1 MPVLHILPALPAVK
15 NRAWGI
21 LGLADKMKPAVYQ
34 ESLSSSEA
42 VAAWKLVGK
51 IIMKNLGRA
60 LRKTLKYR
68 FSLLASF
75 VCSLLVA
82 VLWSAN
88 LGAVYPFVEVVL
100 TGHSLHDW
108 VEQEA
113 EKSETLIADRQARI
127 TGLEQ
132 RIEKLNGD
140 EPGLASLK
148 HQVASAKYDIDVQ
161 HSRSSAREA
170 LVPWIKKYAP
180 ETPFATLAW
189 LMGMMFLATVARGLF
204 LMGSMVSVARVS
216 QRTMLD
222 LQNDVFGNVLDM
234 EAAEL
239 GVKGTGDLVSRIRG
253 ETGAIGKAISTLYG
267 KTVREPLKLSACL
280 IGAAWVNWRLLLF
293 SLLICPVA
301 GFLMVA
307 LARVTK
313 RANRRAMEES
323 AKLMNRLF
331 QSVTYMRV
339 VRAFTSEDNE
349 RERFENVADTVYHKS
364 MRISIFGALSRI
376 NNELLGVSMITLSVL
391 AGGYLVLNETLF
403 MQVFGLDIRMCDAP
417 MSFGRLMLFFGFMI
431 GVADPLR
438 KLADV
443 YNQIQAGAVAA
454 DRVFPLIDQK
464 PAIQDPASPVAIPA
478 GALQIK
484 FDDVRFEY
492 EAGTPIL
499 NGVSAT
505 IEAGKSMAIIGH
517 NGCGKST
524 LINLIPRFFDTRPA
538 GGGTAGSIKIGGH
551 DVKDYRV
558 KKLRQSIGYVTQ
570 QTMLFSDTI
579 KNNIA
584 YGSESATQEQVIAA
598 AKQAHAHEFITGLE
612 NGYETE
618 IGGRSGRLS
627 GGQRQRIS
635 LARAILKNPEILI
648 LDEATSQIDPES
660 DYLIHQTLAD
670 FIKGRTTVVIT
681 HRMSTLDLVDQIM
694 IMKEGLVVDCGTHQQ
709 LLARC
714 PEYQKMRN
722 FGFVEAA

>member
-1 MPVLHILPALPAVK
+1 M
-15 NRAWGI
+15 
-21 LGLADKMKPAVYQ
+21 
-34 ESLSSSEA
+34 
-42 VAAWKLVGK
+42 
-51 IIMKNLGRA
+51 
-60 LRKTLKYR
+60 TLKYR

-75 VCSLLVA
+75 VCSLMVA
-82 VLWSAN
+82 LLWSAN

-113 EKSETLIADRQARI
+113 DKSEKLIADREQTIADLELR
-127 TGLEQ
+127 LEQ
-132 RIEKLNGD
+132 VPAGD
-140 EPGLASLK
+140 PAIADLK
-148 HQVASAKYDIDVQ
+148 RQV
-161 HSRSSAREA
+161 SSAEYDVEIQHARSKGREA

-189 LMGMMFLATVARGLF
+189 LMGLMFFGTVARGLF

-239 GVKGTGDLVSRIRG
+239 GVKGTGDLVGRIRS
-253 ETGAIGKAISTLYG
+253 ETGAISKAILVLYG
-267 KTVREPLKLSACL
+267 KSVREPLKLFGCL
-280 IGAAWVNWRLLLF
+280 AGAAWVNWRLLLF

-301 GFLMVA
+301 GYLMVT
-307 LARVTK
+307 LAKVTK
-313 RANRRAMEES
+313 RANKKAMEES
-323 AKLMNRLF
+323 AKLLNRLF

-339 VRAFTSEDNE
+339 VRAFTSEDDE
-349 RERFENVADTVYHKS
+349 RERFKEVADTVYQKS
-364 MRISIFGALSRI
+364 MRISVFDALSRI
-376 NNELLGVSMITLSVL
+376 NNELVGVSMITLSVL

-417 MSFGRLMLFFGFMI
+417 MSFGRLMLFFGFLI

-438 KLADV
+438 KLANV
-443 YNQIQAGAVAA
+443 YNQVQGGAVAA
-454 DRVFPLIDQK
+454 DRVFPLIDQV
-464 PAIQDPASPVAIPA
+464 PAVQDPASAVAFPS
-478 GALQIK
+478 GALEIE

-492 EAGTPIL
+492 AAGNPIL
-499 NGVSAT
+499 NGVSAKL
-505 IEAGKSMAIIGH
+505 EAGSSMAIIGH

-524 LINLIPRFFDTRPA
+524 LVNMIPRFFDARPTENGPA
-538 GGGTAGSIKIGGH
+538 GAVKIGGH
-551 DVKDYRV
+551 DVRDYRV
-558 KKLRQSIGYVTQ
+558 KELRQSIGYVTQ
-570 QTMLFSDTI
+570 QTMLFSDTVR
-579 KNNIA
+579 NNIA
-584 YGSESATQEQVIAA
+584 YGSEGATDEQVIAA
-598 AKQAHAHEFITGLE
+598 AKQAHAHDFIAAMDD
-612 NGYETE
+612 GYDTE
-618 IGGRSGRLS
+618 IGDRAGRLS

-635 LARAILKNPEILI
+635 LARAILKDPEILI

-694 IMKEGLVVDCGTHQQ
+694 IMKDGKVLDCGTHE
-709 LLARC
+709 LLLRRC

-722 FGFVEAA
+722 VSLMEAA

>member
-1 MPVLHILPALPAVK
+1 M
-15 NRAWGI
+15 
-21 LGLADKMKPAVYQ
+21 
-34 ESLSSSEA
+34 
-42 VAAWKLVGK
+42 
-51 IIMKNLGRA
+51 
-60 LRKTLKYR
+60 TLKYR

-75 VCSLLVA
+75 VCSLMVA
-82 VLWSAN
+82 LLWSAN

-113 EKSETLIADRQARI
+113 DKSEKLIADREQTIADLELR
-127 TGLEQ
+127 LEQ
-132 RIEKLNGD
+132 VPAGD
-140 EPGLASLK
+140 PAIADLK
-148 HQVASAKYDIDVQ
+148 RQV
-161 HSRSSAREA
+161 SSAEYDVEIQHARSKGREA

-189 LMGMMFLATVARGLF
+189 LMGLMFFGTVARGLF

-239 GVKGTGDLVSRIRG
+239 GVKGTGDLVGRIRS
-253 ETGAIGKAISTLYG
+253 ETGAISKAILVLYG
-267 KTVREPLKLSACL
+267 KSVREPLKLFGCL
-280 IGAAWVNWRLLLF
+280 AGAAWVNWRLLLF

-301 GFLMVA
+301 GYLMVT
-307 LARVTK
+307 LAKVTK
-313 RANRRAMEES
+313 RANKKAMEES
-323 AKLMNRLF
+323 AKLLNRLF

-339 VRAFTSEDNE
+339 VRAFTSEDDE
-349 RERFENVADTVYHKS
+349 RERFKEVADTVYQKS
-364 MRISIFGALSRI
+364 MRISVFDALSRI

-417 MSFGRLMLFFGFMI
+417 MSFGRLMLFFGFLI

-438 KLADV
+438 KLANV
-443 YNQIQAGAVAA
+443 YNQVQGGAVAA
-454 DRVFPLIDQK
+454 DRVFPLIDQV
-464 PAIQDPASPVAIPA
+464 PAVQDPASAVAFPS
-478 GALQIK
+478 GALEIE

-492 EAGTPIL
+492 AAGNPIL
-499 NGVSAT
+499 NGVSAKL
-505 IEAGKSMAIIGH
+505 EAGSSMAIIGH

-524 LINLIPRFFDTRPA
+524 LVNMIPRFFDARPTENGPA
-538 GGGTAGSIKIGGH
+538 GAVKIGGH
-551 DVKDYRV
+551 DVRDYRV
-558 KKLRQSIGYVTQ
+558 KELRQSIGYVTQ
-570 QTMLFSDTI
+570 QTMLFSDTVR
-579 KNNIA
+579 NNIA
-584 YGSESATQEQVIAA
+584 YGSEGVTDEQVIAA
-598 AKQAHAHEFITGLE
+598 AKQAHAHDFIAAMDD
-612 NGYETE
+612 GYDTE
-618 IGGRSGRLS
+618 IGDRAGRLS

-635 LARAILKNPEILI
+635 LARAILKDPEILI

-694 IMKEGLVVDCGTHQQ
+694 IMKDGKVLDCGTHEQ
-709 LLARC
+709 LLRRC

-722 FGFVEAA
+722 VSLMEAA

>member
-1 MPVLHILPALPAVK
+1 MVAL
-15 NRAWGI
+15 
-21 LGLADKMKPAVYQ
+21 
-34 ESLSSSEA
+34 
-42 VAAWKLVGK
+42 
-51 IIMKNLGRA
+51 
-60 LRKTLKYR
+60 
-68 FSLLASF
+68 
-75 VCSLLVA
+75 
-82 VLWSAN
+82 LWSAN

-113 EKSETLIADRQARI
+113 DKSEKLIADRQQRI
-127 TGLEQ
+127 ADLELRLEQ
-132 RIEKLNGD
+132 LPAED
-140 EPGLASLK
+140 PATADLK
-148 HQVASAKYDIDVQ
+148 RQV
-161 HSRSSAREA
+161 SSAEYDVEIQHARSKGREA

-189 LMGMMFLATVARGLF
+189 LMGLMFFGTVARGLF

-239 GVKGTGDLVSRIRG
+239 GVKGTGDLVGRIRS
-253 ETGAIGKAISTLYG
+253 ETGAIGKAILTLYG
-267 KTVREPLKLSACL
+267 KSVREPLKLFGCL
-280 IGAAWVNWRLLLF
+280 AGAAWVNPRLLLF
-293 SLLICPVA
+293 SLLICPIA
-301 GFLMVA
+301 GYLMIT
-307 LARVTK
+307 LAKVSK
-313 RANRRAMEES
+313 RANKKAMEES
-323 AKLMNRLF
+323 AKLLNRLF

-349 RERFENVADTVYHKS
+349 RERFKEVADTVYQKS

-376 NNELLGVSMITLSVL
+376 NTELLGVSMITLSVL

-417 MSFGRLMLFFGFMI
+417 MSFGRLMLFFGFLI

-443 YNQIQAGAVAA
+443 YNQIQGGAVAA
-454 DRVFPLIDQK
+454 DRVFPLIDQV
-464 PAIQDPASPVAIPA
+464 PAVQDPVSPVAFPT
-478 GALQIK
+478 GALQIE

-492 EAGTPIL
+492 EAGNPIL
-499 NGVSAT
+499 NGVSGK
-505 IEAGKSMAIIGH
+505 IEAGTSIAIIGH

-524 LINLIPRFFDTRPA
+524 LINMIPRFFDTRPTKNGPA
-538 GGGTAGSIKIGGH
+538 GAVKIGGH
-551 DVKDYRV
+551 DVRDYRA
-558 KKLRQSIGYVTQ
+558 KELRQSIGYVTQ

-584 YGSESATQEQVIAA
+584 YGSEGVTDEQIIDA
-598 AKQAHAHEFITGLE
+598 AKQAHAHDFIAAMDD
-612 NGYETE
+612 GYDTE
-618 IGGRSGRLS
+618 IGDHAGRLS

-635 LARAILKNPEILI
+635 LARAILKDPEILI

-694 IMKEGLVVDCGTHQQ
+694 IMKAGQVLDCGTHEQ
-709 LLARC
+709 LLRRC

-722 FGFVEAA
+722 VSLMEAA

>member
-1 MPVLHILPALPAVK
+1 M
-15 NRAWGI
+15 
-21 LGLADKMKPAVYQ
+21 
-34 ESLSSSEA
+34 
-42 VAAWKLVGK
+42 
-51 IIMKNLGRA
+51 
-60 LRKTLKYR
+60 TLKYR

-75 VCSLLVA
+75 VCSLMVA
-82 VLWSAN
+82 LLWSAN

-113 EKSETLIADRQARI
+113 DKSEKLIADRQQTI
-127 TGLEQ
+127 TDLELRLEQ
-132 RIEKLNGD
+132 LPAADPAIAD
-140 EPGLASLK
+140 LK
-148 HQVASAKYDIDVQ
+148 RQVSSAEYDVEIQ
-161 HSRSSAREA
+161 HTRSKAREA

-189 LMGMMFLATVARGLF
+189 LMGLMFFGTVARGLF

-239 GVKGTGDLVSRIRG
+239 GVKGTGDLVGRIRS
-253 ETGAIGKAISTLYG
+253 ETGAISKAILTLYG
-267 KTVREPLKLSACL
+267 KSVREPLKLFGCL
-280 IGAAWVNWRLLLF
+280 AGAAWVNWRLLLF
-293 SLLICPVA
+293 SLLVCPIA
-301 GFLMVA
+301 GYLMVT

-313 RANRRAMEES
+313 RANKKAMEES
-323 AKLMNRLF
+323 AKLLNRLF

-339 VRAFTSEDNE
+339 VRAFTNEDEE
-349 RERFENVADTVYHKS
+349 RERFKEVADTVYHKS
-364 MRISIFGALSRI
+364 MRISVFGALSRI

-417 MSFGRLMLFFGFMI
+417 MSFGRLMLFFGFLI

-443 YNQIQAGAVAA
+443 YNQVQGGAVAA
-454 DRVFPLIDQK
+454 DRVFPLIDQV
-464 PAIQDPASPVAIPA
+464 PAVQDPVSPVAFPT
-478 GALQIK
+478 GALQIE

-492 EAGTPIL
+492 EAGSPIL
-499 NGVSAT
+499 NGVSAKL
-505 IEAGKSMAIIGH
+505 EAGMSMAIIGH

-524 LINLIPRFFDTRPA
+524 LINMIPRFFDARPTENGPA
-538 GGGTAGSIKIGGH
+538 GVVKIGGH
-551 DVKDYRV
+551 NVRDYRV
-558 KKLRQSIGYVTQ
+558 KELRQSIGYVTQ
-570 QTMLFSDTI
+570 QTMLFSDTV

-584 YGSESATQEQVIAA
+584 YGSQDVTDEQIIAA
-598 AKQAHAHEFITGLE
+598 AKQAHAHDFIAAMDD
-612 NGYETE
+612 GYDTE
-618 IGGRSGRLS
+618 IGDRAGRLS

-635 LARAILKNPEILI
+635 LARAILKDPEILI

-670 FIKGRTTVVIT
+670 FIKDRTTVVIT

-694 IMKEGLVVDCGTHQQ
+694 IMKNGQVLDYGTHEQ
-709 LLARC
+709 LLRRC

-722 FGFVEAA
+722 VSLLEAA

>member
-1 MPVLHILPALPAVK
+1 M
-15 NRAWGI
+15 
-21 LGLADKMKPAVYQ
+21 
-34 ESLSSSEA
+34 
-42 VAAWKLVGK
+42 
-51 IIMKNLGRA
+51 
-60 LRKTLKYR
+60 TLKYR

-75 VCSLLVA
+75 VCSLMVA
-82 VLWSAN
+82 LLWSAN

-113 EKSETLIADRQARI
+113 DKSEKLIADR
-127 TGLEQ
+127 EQ
-132 RIEKLNGD
+132 RITDLELRLEKLPAGD
-140 EPGLASLK
+140 PATADLK
-148 HQVASAKYDIDVQ
+148 RQVSSAEYDVEIQ
-161 HSRSSAREA
+161 HTRSKAREA

-180 ETPFATLAW
+180 KTPFATLAW
-189 LMGMMFLATVARGLF
+189 LMGLMFFGTVARGLF

-239 GVKGTGDLVSRIRG
+239 GVKGTGDLVGRIRS
-253 ETGAIGKAISTLYG
+253 ETAAISKAILTLYG
-267 KTVREPLKLSACL
+267 KSVREPLKLFGCL
-280 IGAAWVNWRLLLF
+280 AGAAWVNWRLLLF
-293 SLLICPVA
+293 SLLICPIA
-301 GFLMVA
+301 GYLMVT
-307 LARVTK
+307 LAKVTK
-313 RANRRAMEES
+313 RANKRAMEES
-323 AKLMNRLF
+323 AKLLNRLF

-339 VRAFTSEDNE
+339 VRAFTSEDSE
-349 RERFENVADTVYHKS
+349 RERFKEVADTVYQKS
-364 MRISIFGALSRI
+364 MRISVYGALSRI

-417 MSFGRLMLFFGFMI
+417 MSFGRLMLFFGFLI

-443 YNQIQAGAVAA
+443 YNQIQGGAVAA
-454 DRVFPLIDQK
+454 DRVFPLIDQV
-464 PAIQDPASPVAIPA
+464 PAVQDPAAPVTFPT
-478 GALQIK
+478 GALQVE

-492 EAGTPIL
+492 EAGNPVL
-499 NGVSAT
+499 NGVSGKL
-505 IEAGKSMAIIGH
+505 EAGTSMAIIGH

-524 LINLIPRFFDTRPA
+524 LINMIPRFFDTRPTKNGPA
-538 GGGTAGSIKIGGH
+538 GAIKIGGH
-551 DVKDYRV
+551 DVRDYRV
-558 KKLRQSIGYVTQ
+558 KELRQSIGYVTQ
-570 QTMLFSDTI
+570 QTMLFSDTV

-584 YGSESATQEQVIAA
+584 YGSEGVTDEQVIAA
-598 AKQAHAHEFITGLE
+598 AKQAHAHDFIVAMDE
-612 NGYETE
+612 GYDAE
-618 IGGRSGRLS
+618 IGDRAGRLS

-635 LARAILKNPEILI
+635 LARAILKDPEILI

-670 FIKGRTTVVIT
+670 FIEGRTTVVIT

-694 IMKEGLVVDCGTHQQ
+694 IMKDGQVLDCGTHEQ
-709 LLARC
+709 LLRRC

-722 FGFVEAA
+722 VSLMEAA

>member
-1 MPVLHILPALPAVK
+1 M
-15 NRAWGI
+15 
-21 LGLADKMKPAVYQ
+21 
-34 ESLSSSEA
+34 
-42 VAAWKLVGK
+42 
-51 IIMKNLGRA
+51 
-60 LRKTLKYR
+60 TLKYR

-75 VCSLLVA
+75 VCSLMVA
-82 VLWSAN
+82 LLWSAN

-113 EKSETLIADRQARI
+113 DKSEKLIADREQTIADLELR
-127 TGLEQ
+127 LEQ
-132 RIEKLNGD
+132 VPAGD
-140 EPGLASLK
+140 PAIADLK
-148 HQVASAKYDIDVQ
+148 RQV
-161 HSRSSAREA
+161 SSAEYDVEIQHARSKGREA

-189 LMGMMFLATVARGLF
+189 LMGLMFFGTVARGLF

-239 GVKGTGDLVSRIRG
+239 GVKGTGDLVGRIRS
-253 ETGAIGKAISTLYG
+253 ETGAISKAILVLYG
-267 KTVREPLKLSACL
+267 KSVREPLKLFGCL
-280 IGAAWVNWRLLLF
+280 AGAAWVNWRLLLF

-301 GFLMVA
+301 GYLMVT
-307 LARVTK
+307 LAKVTK
-313 RANRRAMEES
+313 RANKKAMEES
-323 AKLMNRLF
+323 AKLLNRLF

-339 VRAFTSEDNE
+339 VRAFTSEDDE
-349 RERFENVADTVYHKS
+349 RERFKEVADTVYQKS
-364 MRISIFGALSRI
+364 MRISVFDALSRI
-376 NNELLGVSMITLSVL
+376 NNELVGVSMITLSVL

-417 MSFGRLMLFFGFMI
+417 MSFGRLMLFFGFLI

-438 KLADV
+438 KLANV
-443 YNQIQAGAVAA
+443 YNQVQGGAVAA
-454 DRVFPLIDQK
+454 DRVFPLIDQV
-464 PAIQDPASPVAIPA
+464 PAVQDPASAVAFPS
-478 GALQIK
+478 GALEIE

-492 EAGTPIL
+492 AAGNPIL
-499 NGVSAT
+499 NGVSAKL
-505 IEAGKSMAIIGH
+505 EAGSSMAIIGH

-524 LINLIPRFFDTRPA
+524 LVNMIPRFFDARPTENGPA
-538 GGGTAGSIKIGGH
+538 GAVKIGGH
-551 DVKDYRV
+551 DVRDYRV
-558 KKLRQSIGYVTQ
+558 KELRQSIGYVTQ
-570 QTMLFSDTI
+570 QTMLFSDTVR
-579 KNNIA
+579 NNIA
-584 YGSESATQEQVIAA
+584 YGSEGATDEQVIAA
-598 AKQAHAHEFITGLE
+598 AKQAHAHDFIAAMDD
-612 NGYETE
+612 GYDTE
-618 IGGRSGRLS
+618 IGDRAGRLS

-635 LARAILKNPEILI
+635 LARAILKDPEILI

-694 IMKEGLVVDCGTHQQ
+694 IMKDGKVLDCGTHEQ
-709 LLARC
+709 LLRRC

-722 FGFVEAA
+722 VSLMEAA

>member
-1 MPVLHILPALPAVK
+1 M
-15 NRAWGI
+15 
-21 LGLADKMKPAVYQ
+21 
-34 ESLSSSEA
+34 
-42 VAAWKLVGK
+42 
-51 IIMKNLGRA
+51 
-60 LRKTLKYR
+60 TLKYR

-75 VCSLLVA
+75 VCSLMVA
-82 VLWSAN
+82 LLWSAN

-113 EKSETLIADRQARI
+113 DKSEKLIADREQTIADLELR
-127 TGLEQ
+127 LEQ
-132 RIEKLNGD
+132 VPAGD
-140 EPGLASLK
+140 PAIADLK
-148 HQVASAKYDIDVQ
+148 RQV
-161 HSRSSAREA
+161 SSAEYDVEIQHARSKGREA

-189 LMGMMFLATVARGLF
+189 LMGLMFFGTVARGLF

-239 GVKGTGDLVSRIRG
+239 GVKGTGDLVGRIRS
-253 ETGAIGKAISTLYG
+253 ETGAISKAILVLYG
-267 KTVREPLKLSACL
+267 KSVREPLKLFGCL
-280 IGAAWVNWRLLLF
+280 AGAAWVNWRLLLF

-301 GFLMVA
+301 GYLMVT
-307 LARVTK
+307 LAKVTK
-313 RANRRAMEES
+313 RANKKAMEES
-323 AKLMNRLF
+323 AKLLNRLF

-339 VRAFTSEDNE
+339 VRAFTSEDDE
-349 RERFENVADTVYHKS
+349 RERFKEVADTVYQKS
-364 MRISIFGALSRI
+364 MRISVFDALSRI

-417 MSFGRLMLFFGFMI
+417 MSFGRLMLFFGFLI

-438 KLADV
+438 KLANV
-443 YNQIQAGAVAA
+443 YNQVQGGAVAA
-454 DRVFPLIDQK
+454 DRVFPLIDQV
-464 PAIQDPASPVAIPA
+464 PAVQDPASAVAFPS
-478 GALQIK
+478 GALEIE

-492 EAGTPIL
+492 DAGNPIL
-499 NGVSAT
+499 NGVSAKL
-505 IEAGKSMAIIGH
+505 EAGSSMAIIGH

-524 LINLIPRFFDTRPA
+524 LVNMIPRFFDARPTENGPA
-538 GGGTAGSIKIGGH
+538 GAVKIGGH
-551 DVKDYRV
+551 DVRDYRV
-558 KKLRQSIGYVTQ
+558 KELRQSIGYVTQ
-570 QTMLFSDTI
+570 QTMLFSDTVR
-579 KNNIA
+579 NNIA
-584 YGSESATQEQVIAA
+584 YGSEGATDEQVIAA
-598 AKQAHAHEFITGLE
+598 AKQAHAHDFIAAMDD
-612 NGYETE
+612 GYDTE
-618 IGGRSGRLS
+618 IGDRAGRLS

-635 LARAILKNPEILI
+635 LARAILKDPEILI

-694 IMKEGLVVDCGTHQQ
+694 IMKDGKVLDCGTHEQ
-709 LLARC
+709 LLRRC

-722 FGFVEAA
+722 VSLMEAA

>member
-1 MPVLHILPALPAVK
+1 
-15 NRAWGI
+15 
-21 LGLADKMKPAVYQ
+21 
-34 ESLSSSEA
+34 
-42 VAAWKLVGK
+42 
-51 IIMKNLGRA
+51 MKNLGRA

-68 FSLLASF
+68 FSLIASF

-82 VLWSAN
+82 ILWSAN

-113 EKSETLIADRQARI
+113 EKSETLIAERQETIAD
-127 TGLEQ
+127 
-132 RIEKLNGD
+132 LNERMD
-140 EPGLASLK
+140 KVPANDPAIASLK
-148 HQVASAKYDIDVQ
+148 HQIASAKYDVEVQ
-161 HSRSSAREA
+161 HSRSEAREK

-180 ETPFATLAW
+180 DTPFATLAW
-189 LMGMMFLATVARGLF
+189 LMGFMFLGTVFRGFF

-253 ETGAIGKAISTLYG
+253 ETSSISQAISTLYG
-267 KTVREPLKLSACL
+267 KTVREPLKLFGCL
-280 IGAAWVNWRLLLF
+280 AGAAWVNWRLLLF
-293 SLLICPVA
+293 SMLICPIA
-301 GFLMVA
+301 GFLMVT
-307 LARVTK
+307 LAKVTK
-313 RANRRAMEES
+313 RANRKAMEES

-349 RERFENVADTVYHKS
+349 RQRFQTVADTVYHKS

-376 NNELLGVSMITLSVL
+376 NTELLGVTMITLSVM

-417 MSFGRLMLFFGFMI
+417 MSFGRLMLFFGFLI

-438 KLADV
+438 KLANV
-443 YNQIQAGAVAA
+443 YNQVQAGAVAA

-464 PAIQDPASPVAIPA
+464 PAIQNPVSPVEIPA
-478 GALQIK
+478 GALRVD

-492 EAGTPIL
+492 QTGNPIL

-524 LINLIPRFFDTRPA
+524 LINLIPRFFDTRPTEN
-538 GGGTAGSIKIGGH
+538 GPAGSIKIGGH

-558 KKLRQSIGYVTQ
+558 KALRKKIGYVTQ

-584 YGSESATQEQVIAA
+584 YGNESATQEQIIAA
-598 AKQAHAHEFITGLE
+598 AKQAHAHEFIAALE
-612 NGYETE
+612 DGYDTE
-618 IGGRSGRLS
+618 IGDRSGRLS

-635 LARAILKNPEILI
+635 LARAILKDPEILI

-660 DYLIHQTLAD
+660 DYLIHQTLAE

-694 IMKEGLVVDCGTHQQ
+694 LMKEGLVVDCGTHEQ
-709 LLARC
+709 LLSRC

-722 FGFVEAA
+722 FDFVEAA

>member
-1 MPVLHILPALPAVK
+1 
-15 NRAWGI
+15 
-21 LGLADKMKPAVYQ
+21 
-34 ESLSSSEA
+34 
-42 VAAWKLVGK
+42 
-51 IIMKNLGRA
+51 MKNLGRA
-60 LRKTLKYR
+60 LRMTLKYR

-108 VEQEA
+108 VDQEA
-113 EKSETLIADRQARI
+113 DKSEKLIAERQETI
-127 TGLEQ
+127 
-132 RIEKLNGD
+132 
-140 EPGLASLK
+140 ASLQQLLDK
-148 HQVASAKYDIDVQ
+148 LPENDPHIPNLSHQIASAEYDIDVQ
-161 HSRSSAREA
+161 HSRTEAREVV
-170 LVPWIKKYAP
+170 VPWIKKYAP

-189 LMGMMFLATVARGLF
+189 LMGFMFFGTVARGFF

-239 GVKGTGDLVSRIRG
+239 GIKGTGDLVSRIRG
-253 ETGAIGKAISTLYG
+253 ETGSIRQAISTLYG
-267 KTVREPLKLSACL
+267 KSVREPLKLFGCL
-280 IGAAWVNWRLLLF
+280 AGAAWVNWRLLLF
-293 SLLICPVA
+293 SMLICPIA

-307 LARVTK
+307 LAKVTK
-313 RANRRAMEES
+313 RANRKAMEES
-323 AKLMNRLF
+323 AKLMNRLY

-339 VRAFTSEDNE
+339 VRAFTSEDSE
-349 RERFENVADTVYHKS
+349 RERFQDVADTVYHKS
-364 MRISIFGALSRI
+364 MKISIFGALSRI

-417 MSFGRLMLFFGFMI
+417 MSFGRLMLFFGFLI

-443 YNQIQAGAVAA
+443 YNQVQAGAVAA
-454 DRVFPLIDQK
+454 DRVFPLIDQD
-464 PAIQDPASPVAIPA
+464 PAVQDPVSPEAIPA
-478 GALQIK
+478 GALRLE

-492 EAGTPIL
+492 DAGNPIL

-524 LINLIPRFFDTRPA
+524 LINLIPRFFDTRPTEN
-538 GGGTAGSIKIGGH
+538 GPAGSIKVGGH
-551 DVKDYRV
+551 DVRKYKV
-558 KKLRQSIGYVTQ
+558 KALRQSIGYVTQ
-570 QTMLFSDTI
+570 QTMLFSDTV

-584 YGSESATQEQVIAA
+584 YGSDEVTQEQIIAA
-598 AKQAHAHEFITGLE
+598 AKQAHAHEFIAALE
-612 NGYETE
+612 DGYDTE

-635 LARAILKNPEILI
+635 LARAILKDPEILI

-660 DYLIHQTLAD
+660 DYLIHQTLAE

-694 IMKEGLVVDCGTHQQ
+694 LMKDGLVLDCGTHEQ

-722 FGFVEAA
+722 LDLVEVA

>member
-1 MPVLHILPALPAVK
+1 
-15 NRAWGI
+15 
-21 LGLADKMKPAVYQ
+21 
-34 ESLSSSEA
+34 
-42 VAAWKLVGK
+42 
-51 IIMKNLGRA
+51 MKNLGRA

-82 VLWSAN
+82 LLWSAN

-108 VEQEA
+108 VDQEA
-113 EKSETLIADRQARI
+113 EKSETLIAERQE
-127 TGLEQ
+127 TLDSLHQ
-132 RIEKLNGD
+132 RIEKLPSDHEAMG
-140 EPGLASLK
+140 SLE
-148 HQVASAKYDIDVQ
+148 HQVASAEYDIAVQ
-161 HSRSSAREA
+161 NKRSEARQTI
-170 LVPWIKKYAP
+170 VPWIEKYAP
-180 ETPFATLAW
+180 DTPFATLAW
-189 LMGMMFLATVARGLF
+189 LMGLMFFATVARGFF

-253 ETGAIGKAISTLYG
+253 ETGSIGQAISTLYG
-267 KTVREPLKLSACL
+267 KTVREPLKLFACL
-280 IGAAWVNWRLLLF
+280 AGAAWVNWRLLLF
-293 SLLICPVA
+293 SLLICPIA
-301 GFLMVA
+301 GFMMVT

-313 RANRRAMEES
+313 RANRKAMEES

-349 RERFENVADTVYHKS
+349 RERFQTVADTVYQKS

-376 NNELLGVSMITLSVL
+376 NTELLGVSMITLSVM

-417 MSFGRLMLFFGFMI
+417 MSFGRLMLFFGFLI

-438 KLADV
+438 KLANV
-443 YNQIQAGAVAA
+443 YNQVQAGAVAA

-464 PAIQDPASPVAIPA
+464 PAIKDPVSPVAIPS
-478 GALQIK
+478 GALRVE
-484 FDDVRFEY
+484 FDNVRFEY
-492 EAGTPIL
+492 EAGNPIL

-524 LINLIPRFFDTRPA
+524 LINLIPRFFDTRPTES
-538 GGGTAGSIKIGGH
+538 GPAGSIKIGGH

-558 KKLRQSIGYVTQ
+558 KALRQSIGYVTQ

-584 YGSESATQEQVIAA
+584 YGSESATQEQIIAA
-598 AKQAHAHEFITGLE
+598 AKKAHAHEFIAALDE
-612 NGYETE
+612 GYDTE
-618 IGGRSGRLS
+618 IGGRSARLS

-635 LARAILKNPEILI
+635 LARAILKDPEILI

-660 DYLIHQTLAD
+660 DYLIHQTLAE

-694 IMKEGLVVDCGTHQQ
+694 LMKDGTVIDCGTHEQ

-722 FGFVEAA
+722 LDFVEAA

>member
-1 MPVLHILPALPAVK
+1 
-15 NRAWGI
+15 
-21 LGLADKMKPAVYQ
+21 
-34 ESLSSSEA
+34 
-42 VAAWKLVGK
+42 
-51 IIMKNLGRA
+51 MKNLGRA

-82 VLWSAN
+82 ILWSAN

-108 VEQEA
+108 VEIEA
-113 EKSETLIADRQARI
+113 EKSEKLIAERQDTIAKLERRI
-127 TGLEQ
+127 DQLPVNDPASDSAITS
-132 RIEKLNGD
+132 LN
-140 EPGLASLK
+140 
-148 HQVASAKYDIDVQ
+148 HQVASAEYDVQ
-161 HSRSSAREA
+161 VQRTRTKARKK

-189 LMGMMFLATVARGLF
+189 LMGFMFLGTVARGMF

-253 ETGAIGKAISTLYG
+253 ETGAISKAISTLYG
-267 KTVREPLKLSACL
+267 KTVREPLKLFGCL
-280 IGAAWVNWRLLLF
+280 AGAAWVNWRLLLF
-293 SLLICPVA
+293 SLLICPIA
-301 GFLMVA
+301 GFLMVT

-349 RERFENVADTVYHKS
+349 RERFEKVADTVYHKS
-364 MRISIFGALSRI
+364 MRISVFGALSRV

-403 MQVFGLDIRMCDAP
+403 MH
-417 MSFGRLMLFFGFMI
+417 
-431 GVADPLR
+431 ADPLR

-443 YNQIQAGAVAA
+443 YNQVQAGAVAA
-454 DRVFPLIDQK
+454 DRVFPLIDQT
-464 PAIQDPASPVAIPA
+464 PAIQDPVSPVEIPA
-478 GALQIK
+478 GALQIE

-492 EAGTPIL
+492 DAGNPIL
-499 NGVSAT
+499 NGVSGS

-524 LINLIPRFFDTRPA
+524 LINLIPRFFDSRPTEN
-538 GGGTAGSIKIGGH
+538 GTAGTIKVGGH

-558 KKLRQSIGYVTQ
+558 KSLRQRIGYVTQ

-584 YGSESATQEQVIAA
+584 YGSESVTQEQIVAA
-598 AKQAHAHEFITGLE
+598 AKQAHAHEFIAGLDD
-612 NGYETE
+612 GYDTE

-635 LARAILKNPEILI
+635 LARAILKDPEILI

-694 IMKEGLVVDCGTHQQ
+694 LMKGGQVVDCGTHEQ

-722 FGFVEAA
+722 LDFVEAA

>member
-1 MPVLHILPALPAVK
+1 MVAL
-15 NRAWGI
+15 
-21 LGLADKMKPAVYQ
+21 
-34 ESLSSSEA
+34 
-42 VAAWKLVGK
+42 
-51 IIMKNLGRA
+51 
-60 LRKTLKYR
+60 
-68 FSLLASF
+68 
-75 VCSLLVA
+75 
-82 VLWSAN
+82 LWSAN

-113 EKSETLIADRQARI
+113 DKSEKLIADR
-127 TGLEQ
+127 EQ
-132 RIEKLNGD
+132 RITDLELRLEQLPAAD
-140 EPGLASLK
+140 PAIADLK
-148 HQVASAKYDIDVQ
+148 RQVSSAEYDVEIQ
-161 HSRSSAREA
+161 HTRSKAREA

-189 LMGMMFLATVARGLF
+189 LMGLMFFGTVARGLF

-239 GVKGTGDLVSRIRG
+239 GVKGTGDLVGRIRS
-253 ETGAIGKAISTLYG
+253 ETAAISKAILTLYG
-267 KTVREPLKLSACL
+267 KSVREPLKLFGCL
-280 IGAAWVNWRLLLF
+280 AGAAWVNWRLLLF
-293 SLLICPVA
+293 SLLICPIA
-301 GFLMVA
+301 GFLMVT
-307 LARVTK
+307 LAKVTK
-313 RANRRAMEES
+313 RANKKAMEES
-323 AKLMNRLF
+323 ARLLNRLF

-349 RERFENVADTVYHKS
+349 RERFKDVADTVYHKS
-364 MRISIFGALSRI
+364 MRISVFGALSRI

-417 MSFGRLMLFFGFMI
+417 MSFGRLMLFFGFLI

-443 YNQIQAGAVAA
+443 YNQIQGGAVAA
-454 DRVFPLIDQK
+454 DRVFPLIDQV
-464 PAIQDPASPVAIPA
+464 PAVQDPAAPVTFPA
-478 GALQIK
+478 GALQVE

-492 EAGTPIL
+492 EAGNPVL
-499 NGVSAT
+499 NGVSGKL
-505 IEAGKSMAIIGH
+505 EAGTSMAIIGH

-524 LINLIPRFFDTRPA
+524 LINMIPRFFDTRPTKNGPA
-538 GGGTAGSIKIGGH
+538 GAIKIGGH
-551 DVKDYRV
+551 DVRDYRV
-558 KKLRQSIGYVTQ
+558 KELRQSIGYVTQ
-570 QTMLFSDTI
+570 QTMLFSDTV

-584 YGSESATQEQVIAA
+584 YGSEGVTDEQVIAA
-598 AKQAHAHEFITGLE
+598 AKQAHAHDFIVAMDE
-612 NGYETE
+612 GYDAE
-618 IGGRSGRLS
+618 IGDRAGRLS

-635 LARAILKNPEILI
+635 LARAILKDPEILI

-670 FIKGRTTVVIT
+670 FIEGRTTVVIT

-694 IMKEGLVVDCGTHQQ
+694 IMKDGQVLDCGTHEQ
-709 LLARC
+709 LLRRC

-722 FGFVEAA
+722 VSLMEAA

>member
-1 MPVLHILPALPAVK
+1 M
-15 NRAWGI
+15 
-21 LGLADKMKPAVYQ
+21 
-34 ESLSSSEA
+34 
-42 VAAWKLVGK
+42 
-51 IIMKNLGRA
+51 
-60 LRKTLKYR
+60 TLKYR

-75 VCSLLVA
+75 VCSLMVA
-82 VLWSAN
+82 LLWSAN

-113 EKSETLIADRQARI
+113 DKSEKLIADR
-127 TGLEQ
+127 EQ
-132 RIEKLNGD
+132 RITDLELRLEKLPAGD
-140 EPGLASLK
+140 PATADLK
-148 HQVASAKYDIDVQ
+148 RQVSSAEYDVEIQ
-161 HSRSSAREA
+161 HTRSKAREA

-180 ETPFATLAW
+180 KTPFATLAW
-189 LMGMMFLATVARGLF
+189 LMGLMFFGTVARGLF

-239 GVKGTGDLVSRIRG
+239 GVKGTGDLVGRIRS
-253 ETGAIGKAISTLYG
+253 ETAAISKAILTLYG
-267 KTVREPLKLSACL
+267 KSVREPLKLFGCL
-280 IGAAWVNWRLLLF
+280 AGAAWVNWRLLLF
-293 SLLICPVA
+293 SLLICPIA
-301 GFLMVA
+301 GYLMVT
-307 LARVTK
+307 LAKVTK
-313 RANRRAMEES
+313 RANKRAMEES
-323 AKLMNRLF
+323 AKLLNRLF

-339 VRAFTSEDNE
+339 VRAFTSEDSE
-349 RERFENVADTVYHKS
+349 RERFKEVADTVYQKS
-364 MRISIFGALSRI
+364 MRISVYGALSRI

-417 MSFGRLMLFFGFMI
+417 MSFGRLMLFFGFLI

-443 YNQIQAGAVAA
+443 YNQIQGGAVAA
-454 DRVFPLIDQK
+454 DRVFPLIDQV
-464 PAIQDPASPVAIPA
+464 PAVRAPASPVAFPT
-478 GALQIK
+478 GALQSE

-492 EAGTPIL
+492 EAGNPIL
-499 NGVSAT
+499 NGISGK
-505 IEAGKSMAIIGH
+505 IEAGTSMAIIGH

-524 LINLIPRFFDTRPA
+524 LINMIPRFFDARPTENGLA
-538 GGGTAGSIKIGGH
+538 GTVKIGGH
-551 DVKDYRV
+551 DVRDYRV
-558 KKLRQSIGYVTQ
+558 KELRQSIGNVTQ
-570 QTMLFSDTI
+570 QTMLFSDTV

-584 YGSESATQEQVIAA
+584 YGSEGVTDEQVIAA
-598 AKQAHAHEFITGLE
+598 AKQAHAHEFIAAMDD
-612 NGYETE
+612 GYDTE
-618 IGGRSGRLS
+618 IGDRAGRLS

-635 LARAILKNPEILI
+635 LARAILKDPEILI

-694 IMKEGLVVDCGTHQQ
+694 IMKDGQVLDCGTHEQ
-709 LLARC
+709 LLRRC

-722 FGFVEAA
+722 VSLMEAA